1 MNKLPFLNE
10 FLSYLDNKKYS
21 KKTLYNYERDLKG
34 FQNFLSRRRIFFKNI
49 NKEIIDDYK
58 DYLLSSERKTA
69 EGEDAS
75 KKLSH
80 YSANR
85 MLSALRAY
93 LQYLIN
99 KGHSSPLFIES
110 IKLIRVPKR
119 DFKHAKLD
127 DLLKLIECPEK
138 FERNKQ
144 VGLRNKVMLEVL
156 FSTGIRLSELL
167 NLKRDQ
173 IKESGEIF
181 IKGQNKKGRVV
192 YLTPRAKKVLEKY
205 LSYRKDDLPYVFIPY
220 SGSHFKKKDKR
231 ITSSYIQRKIKQYRE
246 QLGLEVPISA
256 QWLTTDGF
264 ASYLIEK
271 AFDPESINSISIHE
285 SVKLTGLYT
294 PAKSTKSTIH

>member
-58 DYLLSSERKTA
+58 DYLLSSKRKTA
-69 EGEDAS
+69 EGGDAS

-85 MLSALRAY
+85 MLSALRTY

-99 KGHSSPLFIES
+99 KGHTSPLFIEN
-110 IKLIRVPKR
+110 IKLIKVPKR
-119 DFKHAKLD
+119 AFKYAKSD
-127 DLLKLIECPEK
+127 DLMRLIECPEK
-138 FERNKQ
+138 FERNKK
-144 VGLRNKVMLEVL
+144 VGLRNKAMLEVL

-167 NLKRDQ
+167 NLKREQ
-173 IKESGEIF
+173 IKESSEI
-181 IKGQNKKGRVV
+181 IIEGQNKKGRIV
-192 YLTPRAKKVLEKY
+192 YLTPRAKRALKKY
-205 LSYRKDDLPYVFIPY
+205 LSYRRDDLPYIFIPY

-231 ITSSYIQRKIKQYRE
+231 ITPSYIQRKIKQYRE
-246 QLGLEVPISA
+246 RLGLEVPISA

-264 ASYLIEK
+264 ANYLIEK
-271 AFDPESINSISIHE
+271 TLNPELINSISTHE
-285 SVKLTGLYT
+285 SVKLSGSYRY
-294 PAKSTKSTIH
+294 